1 MPLNFKL
8 KPQGDNDIVLARF
21 VSLDN
26 SRLLEPSSHTN
37 QIKID
42 LHPSFEKGEYIAISN
57 CQQMTLSHYRKRLSI
72 DPLSLSS
79 NTLSNHLTQAFTK
92 IAKSE
97 SKSRLFVIQRPLGK
111 IKMVNLLMLYIGLME
126 PDVKQNWL
134 MIFQR

>member
-72 DPLSLSS
+72 DPLSLSATIKQS
-79 NTLSNHLTQAFTK
+79 FDTSVYENSEVGELKAVYLSFK
-92 IAKSE
+92 DRSE
-97 SKSRLFVIQRPLGK
+97 K
-111 IKMVNLLMLYIGLME
+111 
-126 PDVKQNWL
+126 
-134 MIFQR
+134 